1 MNLSFIIKLYRVFF
15 LLMLSGCVSNLADS
29 LEFQCVKKPIILQS
43 DTLSSST
50 RRQLTEVLHTHG
62 IAVSNDNQ
70 IKPLDSFKIKINSL
84 DYNFKALYQEST
96 SHNLFRNIEAR
107 MIVTAYDIATDDIL
121 WEKQYNSV
129 HTIRCEP
136 HFYTKNQLA
145 LAQSQWELQRDLF
158 SQLTTDLLKLC
169 AIQVS
174 GVY

>member
-1 MNLSFIIKLYRVFF
+1 
-15 LLMLSGCVSNLADS
+15 
-29 LEFQCVKKPIILQS
+29 
-43 DTLSSST
+43 
-50 RRQLTEVLHTHG
+50 
-62 IAVSNDNQ
+62 
-70 IKPLDSFKIKINSL
+70 
-84 DYNFKALYQEST
+84 
-96 SHNLFRNIEAR
+96 